1 MRLHGKLLIGA
12 VVALTVLGVS
22 GVAQAGGGGGDRD
35 REVVKVKDD
44 CDPETF
50 NAAIGPGTC
59 VGNGDTTFQEFI
71 RQLGRLNEAP
81 EWRFSPRYLRIDEG
95 DVLVAK
101 NVGGEEHTFTPVDH
115 FGGGCVPPVEEALRD
130 PEPTVPECDDEELLA
145 DTTIPAGGRL
155 VFDDLGRGK
164 HLFECLLHPWMRSV
178 VVVRGDHHH
187 HDHGGH
193 HH

>member
-1 MRLHGKLLIGA
+1 MRLHGKLLIGV

-22 GVAQAGGGGGDRD
+22 GVAQADGGRGHHD

-44 CDPETF
+44 CDPATF

-71 RQLGRLNEAP
+71 GQLGRLNEAP
-81 EWRFSPRYLRIDEG
+81 KWRFSPRYLRIDAD

-115 FGGGCVPPVEEALRD
+115 FGGGCVPPVEAALRD
-130 PEPTVPECDDEELLA
+130 PEPTVPECSDQALLEETSIA
-145 DTTIPAGGRL
+145 PGQKL
-155 VFDDLGRGK
+155 VFDDLARGK
-164 HLFECLLHPWMRSV
+164 HLFECLIHPWMRSV

-187 HDHGGH
+187 GHGGH